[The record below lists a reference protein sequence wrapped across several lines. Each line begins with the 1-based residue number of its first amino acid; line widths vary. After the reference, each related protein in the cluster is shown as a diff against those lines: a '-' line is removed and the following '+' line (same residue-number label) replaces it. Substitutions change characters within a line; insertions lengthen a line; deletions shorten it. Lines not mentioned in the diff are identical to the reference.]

1 MFTKIKVWWMLH
13 FFKKSL
19 EKSPEMQ
26 ALKKRMEACI
36 ERNKESNNETSWWR
50 YVMKFKTIE
59 QFLIGKEAKAD
70 HPVTCMN
77 PTKTFIIVD
86 VRVEETTPSYE
97 VQGHKVFVR
106 GENTMWF
113 GYNTWELV

>member
-36 ERNKESNNETSWWR
+36 ERNKESNNE
-50 YVMKFKTIE
+50 
-59 QFLIGKEAKAD
+59 
-70 HPVTCMN
+70 HN
-77 PTKTFIIVD
+77 
-86 VRVEETTPSYE
+86 
-97 VQGHKVFVR
+97 
-106 GENTMWF
+106 
-113 GYNTWELV
+113 